1 MTAAKRR
8 TMGAAIDVSADKL
21 AFIKG
26 GVPSTPMIQLTE
38 EVAHAEVAAPVAIVA
53 PTAQQPVVPS
63 EIPATIELERE
74 VDEGESSESVRRKTR
89 PRSKRET
96 AMRDE
101 PMLGLVNMLIPLTTR
116 LSLSTAAA
124 LKRAGL
130 EQKLYGRQPGTVQEI
145 AEEAIKE
152 WLNGQ
157 GYL

>member
-1 MTAAKRR
+1 MTATKRR

-26 GVPSTPMIQLTE
+26 GVPSTPVNQFIE
-38 EVAHAEVAAPVAIVA
+38 ESAPVDAASPVATAVAIV
-53 PTAQQPVVPS
+53 PTPTVSS
-63 EIPATIELERE
+63 ESTITIELERE
-74 VDEGESSESVRRKTR
+74 VEEGDSTDSGRRKTR
-89 PRSKRET
+89 QRSKREAAT
-96 AMRDE
+96 RDE
-101 PMLGLVNMLIPLTTR
+101 PMLGLVNLLVPLTTR
-116 LSLSTAAA
+116 LSLATAAA

>member
-1 MTAAKRR
+1 MTATKRR

-26 GVPSTPMIQLTE
+26 GVPSTPVNQFME
-38 EVAHAEVAAPVAIVA
+38 ESAPMEVAVPVSVVAA
-53 PTAQQPVVPS
+53 TAQSPIVSP
-63 EIPATIELERE
+63 ELPAIELEKE
-74 VDEGESSESVRRKTR
+74 VEEGESSESVRRRTR

-96 AMRDE
+96 SMRDE
-101 PMLGLVNMLIPLTTR
+101 PMLGLVNMLVPLTTR
-116 LSLSTAAA
+116 LSPSTAAA

>member
-1 MTAAKRR
+1 MTATKRR

-26 GVPSTPMIQLTE
+26 GVPSTPVTQFME
-38 EVAHAEVAAPVAIVA
+38 ENAPVEVAVPVVAVA
-53 PTAQQPVVPS
+53 PTAEAAIVSP
-63 EIPATIELERE
+63 EIPVTIELDRE
-74 VDEGESSESVRRKTR
+74 VEEGESSESVRRKTR
-89 PRSKRET
+89 QRSKREA

-101 PMLGLVNMLIPLTTR
+101 PMLGLVNMLVPLTTQ
-116 LSLSTAAA
+116 LSPSTAAA

-145 AEEAIKE
+145 VEKAIKE

>member
-1 MTAAKRR
+1 MTATKRR

-26 GVPSTPMIQLTE
+26 GVPSTPVTQFME
-38 EVAHAEVAAPVAIVA
+38 ESAPVEVAVPIAMVAEVA
-53 PTAQQPVVPS
+53 QSPVVSP
-63 EIPATIELERE
+63 EIPVTVELEKE
-74 VDEGESSESVRRKTR
+74 VEEEESSDSVRRKSR
-89 PRSKRET
+89 QRSKRET
-96 AMRDE
+96 SMRDE
-101 PMLGLVNMLIPLTTR
+101 PMLGLVNLLVPLTTR
-116 LSLSTAAA
+116 LSVSTAAA

>member
-26 GVPSTPMIQLTE
+26 GVPSTPVNQLTE
-38 EVAHAEVAAPVAIVA
+38 EMAPAEVAAPVAIVA
-53 PTAQQPVVPS
+53 PTAQQLFVSS
-63 EIPATIELERE
+63 EIPATIQLERE
-74 VDEGESSESVRRKTR
+74 EEEGESSESARRKTR

-101 PMLGLVNMLIPLTTR
+101 PMLGLVNMLVPLTTR
-116 LSLSTAAA
+116 LSPSTAAA

>member
-1 MTAAKRR
+1 
-8 TMGAAIDVSADKL
+8 MGAAIDVSADKL

-26 GVPSTPMIQLTE
+26 GVPSTPVSQFAE
-38 EVAHAEVAAPVAIVA
+38 ERSPVEVAVPVSVA
-53 PTAQQPVVPS
+53 PAAVQAPIISS
-63 EIPATIELERE
+63 EIPATTEMERE
-74 VDEGESSESVRRKTR
+74 MDEGESSESVRRKTR
-89 PRSKRET
+89 QRSKRET

-101 PMLGLVNMLIPLTTR
+101 PMLGLVNMLVPLTTR
-116 LSLSTAAA
+116 LSPSTAAA

>member
-1 MTAAKRR
+1 MTATKRR

-26 GVPSTPMIQLTE
+26 GVPSTPVNQFME
-38 EVAHAEVAAPVAIVA
+38 ESAPVEVAVPIAMAAEVA
-53 PTAQQPVVPS
+53 QSPVVSP
-63 EIPATIELERE
+63 EIPVTVELEKE
-74 VDEGESSESVRRKTR
+74 VEEEESSESVRRKTR
-89 PRSKRET
+89 QRSKRET
-96 AMRDE
+96 SMRDE
-101 PMLGLVNMLIPLTTR
+101 PMLGLVNLLVPLTTR
-116 LSLSTAAA
+116 LSVSTAAA

>member
-26 GVPSTPMIQLTE
+26 GVPSTPINQLTE
-38 EVAHAEVAAPVAIVA
+38 EMALAEVAAPIATVA
-53 PTAQQPVVPS
+53 PTAQQPAVSS

-74 VDEGESSESVRRKTR
+74 VDEGESSESSRRKTR

-101 PMLGLVNMLIPLTTR
+101 PMLGLVNMLVPLTTR
-116 LSLSTAAA
+116 LSVSTAAA

>member
-1 MTAAKRR
+1 MTVAKRR
-8 TMGAAIDVSADKL
+8 TMGEAIDVSADKL

-38 EVAHAEVAAPVAIVA
+38 EVTPAEVAVPIAVVAAAAQSPVGAPE
-53 PTAQQPVVPS
+53 S
-63 EIPATIELERE
+63 PAAIELERE
-74 VDEGESSESVRRKTR
+74 VDDSESSESVRRKSR

-101 PMLGLVNMLIPLTTR
+101 PMLGLVNMLVPLTTR
-116 LSLSTAAA
+116 LSPSTAAA

-152 WLNGQ
+152 WLSGQ

>member
-38 EVAHAEVAAPVAIVA
+38 KVTPAEVAAPVAIVA
-53 PTAQQPVVPS
+53 ATAQQSVVAA
-63 EIPATIELERE
+63 ETPAAIELERE
-74 VDEGESSESVRRKTR
+74 VDDSESSESARRKSR

-101 PMLGLVNMLIPLTTR
+101 LMLGLVNMLVPLTTR
-116 LSLSTAAA
+116 LSPSTAAA